1 MGQKKILIVDDDV
14 SFIESNR
21 DLLEAFGYDVYSAY
35 DGQSGLEAAKKVAPD
50 VMILDMMMATDTE
63 GFEVAR
69 KVPDIPELQHTKILL
84 ITGVTHAL
92 HLPAPLQPNTTWLPV
107 DRVLEKPI
115 APDRLIA
122 ELERVINSPDTYRTQ
137 S

>member
-1 MGQKKILIVDDDV
+1 MKILIIDDDV
-14 SFIESNR
+14 AFIESNK
-21 DLLEAFGYDVYSAY
+21 DLFEAFGYEVYSAY
-35 DGQSGLEAAKKVAPD
+35 DGHSGLEMAKEVAPD

-69 KVPDIPELQHTKILL
+69 KVPDIPELKHTRILL

-92 HLPAPLQPNTTWLPV
+92 HLPAPLQPNQTWLPV

-122 ELERVINSPDTYRTQ
+122 EIERLLNRH
-137 S
+137 